1 MSPSPWRVFEA
12 EAGGCRVEFAQKT
25 LESIRFE
32 SSRAMNGV
40 GGIGIGGVLLG
51 AQVGCAYRVFDW
63 RPIACDHSRGPG
75 FLLSQRDVAG
85 MAAFLEGVRMEAERQ
100 QWKILGWY
108 VSHPH
113 EALILSDEERAVQ
126 KRFFPADGIA
136 VIIHPDRMGDAE
148 CAVFVALEPEP
159 SVLFHVEPL
168 PIEKKDLGARRAKA
182 HGTRRAAPA
191 DAAVELPDAGRVLK
205 PKGSLVGGVSV
216 VALCAVI
223 GGGMWSA
230 MRVGAPAIDSLPPP
244 SPIEILSLHAG
255 PRGGRFVID
264 WNGQA
269 QAIRF
274 ARGVSLLVRDGDR
287 ESHIQLSR
295 QDALAGLRFF
305 EPKTG
310 HVRVRL
316 RLEGAE
322 GQVFEEETEY
332 WAQGGGD
339 GPTVPL
345 RDEVISPAEPA
356 AQAGPPSAG
365 AEGENK
371 EGRAGAAGEDTG
383 SASAGKAKKGHV
395 VRRPKKNYS

>member
-1 MSPSPWRVFEA
+1 MNPSPLRVFEA
-12 EAGGCRVEFAQKT
+12 EAGGCRVEFAHKT

-32 SSRAMNGV
+32 SSRASNGV

-51 AQVGCAYRVFDW
+51 TQVGCAYRVFDW

-75 FLLSQRDVAG
+75 FLLSDRDVAG
-85 MAAFLEGVRMEAERQ
+85 MAAFLDGVRVEAEGQ
-100 QWKILGWY
+100 QWKILGWF

-113 EALILSDEERAVQ
+113 GGLTLSGEERALQ
-126 KRFFPADGIA
+126 NRFFPADGIA
-136 VIIHPDRMGDAE
+136 VAIHPGRMGDAE

-182 HGTRRAAPA
+182 PGTRRAAPV
-191 DAAVELPDAGRVLK
+191 DAAAELPNAGRALK
-205 PKGSLVGGVSV
+205 PRRGLVLGVFV

-230 MRVGAPAIDSLPPP
+230 MRPGTPKIDSVPPP

-287 ESHIQLSR
+287 ESNIQLSR

-316 RLEGAE
+316 RLEGVE

-332 WAQGGGD
+332 SAQGGGE
-339 GPTVPL
+339 GPPVPL
-345 RDEVISPAEPA
+345 RDEVISPAESA
-356 AQAGPPSAG
+356 GQDGPPSARTR
-365 AEGENK
+365 GENQV
-371 EGRAGAAGEDTG
+371 GRAGVPGEDAG
-383 SASAGKAKKGHV
+383 SASPGKAKKARR
-395 VRRPKKNYS
+395 VRKSKKNYS